1 MNIQTN
7 TYDQFADSYGAF
19 IVKEKAGG
27 FSFYHDLII
36 PYLLLSLGNVADATV
51 LDAGCGEGYL
61 ARLLTTQGAKV
72 TAIDISPHL
81 VALAE
86 TQAPQLAIEYL
97 VHDLSKPLPQYE
109 NAFDLVVSNLVLND
123 VYDYIG
129 YITTVGAVT
138 KPGGR
143 VVLVMNN
150 PYSAVI
156 REKVTNYFERGTAVL
171 YQGLAE
177 AGIKV
182 YYFHRTLEEYVKAFQ
197 AAGFLLKQLSDL
209 PITEAML
216 KQGAPPKYYQFPYF
230 MLLDFVKVAEHG

>member
-1 MNIQTN
+1 MNIYTN
-7 TYDQFADSYGAF
+7 TYDQFADRYAASIGQ
-19 IVKEKAGG
+19 EKAAG
-27 FSFYHDLII
+27 FSFYHDLIM
-36 PYLLLSLGNVADATV
+36 PYLLTSLGDVADATI

-61 ARLLTTQGAKV
+61 ARLLANQGAKV
-72 TAIDISPHL
+72 TAIDISPRL

-86 TQAPQLAIEYL
+86 AQAEQLTMTYL

-109 NAFDLVVSNLVLND
+109 HAFDLVVSNLVLND

-129 YITTVGAVT
+129 YITTLGAVT
-138 KPGGR
+138 KLGGR

-156 REKVTNYFERGTAVL
+156 REKVTNYFEQGTAIL

-182 YYFHRTLEEYVKAFQ
+182 YYFHRTLAEYVTAFQ
-197 AAGFLLKQLSDL
+197 TAGFLLKHLSDL
-209 PITEAML
+209 PITEDML